1 MSCFLVVVVNFQSIV
16 LLCLL
21 LFQTLTKTFLTS
33 IGNAKIAGMADD
45 LGMDSNMYSVTLV
58 VFFIGY
64 VLCEVPSK

>member
-1 MSCFLVVVVNFQSIV
+1 M
-16 LLCLL
+16 
-21 LFQTLTKTFLTS
+21 T
-33 IGNAKIAGMADD
+33 DD